1 MQKMLTPAE
10 AAELLKLHISTIRRL
25 YRDGELEYCRLGHRT
40 IRIYQSSVL
49 KYLEDTKASI
59 PKAIPEYSGVKTDF
73 KKLPPA
79 GIY

>member
-1 MQKMLTPAE
+1 MLTTAE

-40 IRIYQSSVL
+40 VRIYQSSIL
-49 KYLEDTKASI
+49 KYLEDTKSAK
-59 PKAIPEYSGVKTDF
+59 PKAIPEYSAPTTDF

>member
-1 MQKMLTPAE
+1 MLTPAE
-10 AAELLKLHISTIRRL
+10 TAELLKLHISTIRRL

-40 IRIYQSSVL
+40 IRIYQSSIL
-49 KYLEDTKASI
+49 KYLEDTKASFPKTI
-59 PKAIPEYSGVKTDF
+59 PDYTAPTTDF